1 MFISFWCLGFLW
13 FSAFWLMIPQKTPI
27 LGTTDLIKSHKHT
40 WPNWSSHRSC
50 MYLPDFHVFH
60 AEWESSRGVLGLGA
74 ACLTSYSAVVF
85 RSTYSLN
92 ELFIWFGIWGS
103 YSLVYANSL
112 QSLHVYIF
120 SGCLYFLLAAF
131 FLWQINQP
139 RVTHVPGTAA
149 HLTFT
154 RDHVR
159 NQSATLNG

>member
-1 MFISFWCLGFLW
+1 MTELVFPQILYVLARFPCL
-13 FSAFWLMIPQKTPI
+13 
-27 LGTTDLIKSHKHT
+27 
-40 WPNWSSHRSC
+40 SC
-50 MYLPDFHVFH
+50 WVG
-60 AEWESSRGVLGLGA
+60 ESSMGVLGLGA
-74 ACLTSYSAVVF
+74 ACLAPYSAVVF

-139 RVTHVPGTAA
+139 SVTHVPGTAA
-149 HLTFT
+149 QPSFT
-154 RDHVR
+154 GDHVR
-159 NQSATLNG
+159 SYFEWVTGVLACFVCLIVHSSRSDGYIGVTPIIFFQ